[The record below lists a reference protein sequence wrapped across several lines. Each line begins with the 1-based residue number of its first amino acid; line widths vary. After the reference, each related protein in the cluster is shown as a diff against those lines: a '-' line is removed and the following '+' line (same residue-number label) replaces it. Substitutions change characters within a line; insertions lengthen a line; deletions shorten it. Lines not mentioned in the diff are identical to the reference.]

1 MRLSE
6 NILQTVSAMQEL
18 GPKVNLHDRNV
29 MISNLVFMYQVIV
42 ASETLMEQAV
52 DATDNTILREYLRNH
67 LVEEQDHA
75 AWLRSDLLTVGI
87 DPAREELIRA
97 AVELVGTQYY
107 LIQHC
112 NPSALLGYMAVLEGF
127 PFPLDALEQLEAT
140 HGKDL
145 LRCLRYHAIHDQDHK
160 VELFKVIDE
169 LDDPDILQ
177 NAVRTQYL
185 LNQAFSQLC

>member
-1 MRLSE
+1 
-6 NILQTVSAMQEL
+6 MQEL
-18 GPKVNLHDRNV
+18 GPKVNLHNRNV
-29 MISNLVFMYQVIV
+29 MISNLLFMYQVIV
-42 ASETLMEQAV
+42 ASETLMEQAA
-52 DATDNTILREYLRNH
+52 DATDNTILRGYLRSH
-67 LVEEQDHA
+67 LAEEQDHA
-75 AWLRSDLLTVGI
+75 TWLRSDLLTVGI
-87 DPAREELIRA
+87 DPAQEELIRA

-112 NPSALLGYMAVLEGF
+112 NPAALLGYMAVLEGF
-127 PFPLDALEQLEAT
+127 PFPLDALEQLEAM

-145 LRCLRYHAIHDQDHK
+145 LRCLRYHAVHDQDHK

-177 NAVRTQYL
+177 NAIRTQYL